1 MAPAKR
7 SPTRPPKRSSARSLS
22 GRPATRK
29 ARSWLVV
36 LPLLIGGV
44 LLVLVLSRRTPPP
57 PVASG
62 APHLRLPELAAP
74 DPQRL
79 SASADRGSDTAGQP
93 DLAALRLERAQ
104 RTLDTYVQATKYPP
118 TSRPLS
124 EHPDQI
130 EPLNKVDH
138 RQFLV
143 PGGQSRLRLRYDR
156 SFLVGDDAVVIRL
169 SGEDSDG
176 NPLPCEIVSASATEA
191 PFSSDAGRH
200 SAVTL
205 SFTGDGH
212 GGGAVTGTFTMR
224 FQPAR
229 QGFAQHLGGIRIA
242 VRARVGDEE
251 GTTGFDVYY
260 TPTPP
265 AVFTRA
271 VREVL
276 ENGSLSLYLGINV
289 HKAGHYIITA
299 RADDTTGNGFA
310 YLSFNDEVQEGA
322 REIPLVLFGKL
333 IRDRHAGAP
342 FRLRDVEGFLLKED
356 TDPDRELVQPL
367 LGTVHTTQAYPES
380 AFSDEEWQSEQRTRT
395 IDEFTR
401 NLEDLKKQA
410 AGAR

>member
-1 MAPAKR
+1 MAPAKHR
-7 SPTRPPKRSSARSLS
+7 RTRPPKRSSARSFS
-22 GRPATRK
+22 GRPASRK
-29 ARSWLVV
+29 RRSWLVV
-36 LPLLIGGV
+36 LLLLIGGV
-44 LLVLVLSRRTPPP
+44 VLVLLVNRQAPPP
-57 PVASG
+57 AVASAAG
-62 APHLRLPELAAP
+62 APPLRLPELAAP
-74 DPQRL
+74 DPRP
-79 SASADRGSDTAGQP
+79 SAFADRGNGTAVE
-93 DLAALRLERAQ
+93 RLERAQ
-104 RTLDTYVQATKYPP
+104 RTLDTYVRATKYPP

-138 RQFLV
+138 SQFLV

-169 SGEDSDG
+169 SGEDSVG
-176 NPLPCEIVSASATEA
+176 NPLPCEIVSASATEV
-191 PFSSDAGRH
+191 PINSDAGRH

-212 GGGAVTGTFTMR
+212 GGGAGGGTFTTR

-229 QGFAQHLGGIRIA
+229 QGFAQQLGGIRIA
-242 VRARVGDEE
+242 VHARVGDEE
-251 GTTGFDVYY
+251 GTTSFDVYY

-271 VREVL
+271 VREVQ

-299 RADDTTGNGFA
+299 RVDDMTGNGFA

-333 IRDRHAGAP
+333 IRDGHAGAP

-367 LGTVHTTQAYPES
+367 LGTVHTTRAYPES

-410 AGAR
+410 ADAR

>member
-1 MAPAKR
+1 MAPSKR
-7 SPTRPPKRSSARSLS
+7 RPARSSS
-22 GRPATRK
+22 GRPATK
-29 ARSWLVV
+29 KGRSWLVV
-36 LPLLIGGV
+36 LPLVLGGV
-44 LLVLVLSRRTPPP
+44 LLVLLVRRQEPPP
-57 PVASG
+57 AESSSAHDG
-62 APHLRLPELAAP
+62 APRLPALAIAAP
-74 DPQRL
+74 EGP
-79 SASADRGSDTAGQP
+79 SAVADRGGDKDVEPG
-93 DLAALRLERAQ
+93 LAARRLERAQ
-104 RTLDTYVQATKYPP
+104 RTLDSYVQATKYPP

-138 RQFLV
+138 RQSLV

-156 SFLVGDDAVVIRL
+156 SVLVGDDAVMIRL
-169 SGEDSDG
+169 SGEDSVG

-191 PFSSDAGRH
+191 PFGPDVGRH
-200 SAVTL
+200 GPVPL
-205 SFTGDGH
+205 SFTGDGS
-212 GGGAVTGTFTMR
+212 GGDAVAASFATR

-229 QGFAQHLGGIRIA
+229 QGFAQHLGGIRIT

-251 GTTGFDVYY
+251 GATGFDVYY

-276 ENGSLSLYLGINV
+276 EHGSLSLYLGINV
-289 HKAGHYIITA
+289 HKAGRYVVTA
-299 RADDTTGNGFA
+299 RADDATGNGFA

-322 REIPLVLFGKL
+322 REIPLVVFGKL

-342 FRLRDVEGFLLKED
+342 FRLHDVEGFLLKED

-367 LGTVHTTQAYPES
+367 LGTAHTTRVYPES
-380 AFSDEEWQSEQRTRT
+380 AFSDEEWQSEQRTRN

-401 NLEDLKKQA
+401 NIEDAKKQA